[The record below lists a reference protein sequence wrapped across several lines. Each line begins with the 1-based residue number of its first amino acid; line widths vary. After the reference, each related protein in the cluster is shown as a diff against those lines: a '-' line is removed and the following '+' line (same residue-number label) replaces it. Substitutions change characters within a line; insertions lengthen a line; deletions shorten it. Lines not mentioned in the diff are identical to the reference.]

1 MRLQFVTYKPDYFC
15 PTLQVHGLSCIDIES
30 LSQRTSMTFREEKLE
45 EILGK
50 FTTNGPIEVK
60 PKRKRIPHEKQFI
73 KICENLKLHLGGT
86 NIETDI
92 FEGLKAVIQRDFEND
107 FKSKRI
113 KIFAPKFFLSK
124 FPEVI
129 DYEQY
134 IKKIDE
140 LKIIQ
145 DINELKE
152 KLEKEFDQGKKAR
165 LDVEIEK
172 MKDNKFY
179 TEIRALEKDEVAMAK
194 DLHNV
199 KGEKAEKKVFQAI
212 EKYFSSTKE
221 GLKEE
226 VVVFYSFNF
235 MGKIA
240 SKDLK
245 PEEKDFILINFTK
258 RYIMPLEV
266 KTNFHPKSLKKS
278 VKQAKLYIPST
289 LNTKV

>member
-1 MRLQFVTYKPDYFC
+1 M
-15 PTLQVHGLSCIDIES
+15 SCYHIES
-30 LSQRTSMTFREEKLE
+30 LSERTNMTFRGEKLE

-60 PKRKRIPHEKQFI
+60 PKRRKVPHEKQFL

-92 FEGLKAVIQRDFEND
+92 LKGLKAVIQRDFEDD

-152 KLEKEFDQGKKAR
+152 KIEREINQDKKTR
-165 LDVEIEK
+165 LSQKLLDDTEK
-172 MKDNKFY
+172 MKNNKFY
-179 TEIRALEKDEVAMAK
+179 TEIRVLENDEVDMVK
-194 DLHNV
+194 NLPSV
-199 KGEKAEKKVFQAI
+199 KGERAEKKVFQAL
-212 EKYFSSTKE
+212 EKYFSSTN
-221 GLKEE
+221 EE

-235 MGKIA
+235 MGYEKE
-240 SKDLK
+240 LK
-245 PEEKDFILINFTK
+245 PEEKDFILINLTK

-266 KTNFHPKSLKKS
+266 KTNFHEQSLKKS
-278 VKQAKLYIPST
+278 VKQAKLYISST
-289 LNTKV
+289 LNTNLSSGSHNGLWLQ

>member
-1 MRLQFVTYKPDYFC
+1 
-15 PTLQVHGLSCIDIES
+15 
-30 LSQRTSMTFREEKLE
+30 MTFREEKLE

-60 PKRKRIPHEKQFI
+60 PKRKKIPHEKQFI
-73 KICENLKLHLGGT
+73 HICKNLKLHLGGT
-86 NIETDI
+86 NIQTDI
-92 FEGLKAVIQRDFEND
+92 FEGLKAVIQRDFEDD

-113 KIFAPKFFLSK
+113 KIISPKCFLSK

-129 DYEQY
+129 DYEEY

-152 KLEKEFDQGKKAR
+152 KLEREFDQGKKAR
-165 LDVEIEK
+165 LDVEMEK

-179 TEIRALEKDEVAMAK
+179 TEIRALDEDEVAMAK

-199 KGEKAEKKVFQAI
+199 KGEKAEKKVFQAL
-212 EKYFSSTKE
+212 EKYFSSTN
-221 GLKEE
+221 EE

-235 MGKIA
+235 MGYE
-240 SKDLK
+240 KDLK
-245 PEEKDFILINFTK
+245 PEEKDFILINLTK

-266 KTNFHPKSLKKS
+266 KTNFGPQSLKKA
-278 VKQAKLYIPST
+278 VKQAKLYVTST
-289 LNTKV
+289 LNTNLIFWHPQQIVVALKY

>member
-1 MRLQFVTYKPDYFC
+1 
-15 PTLQVHGLSCIDIES
+15 
-30 LSQRTSMTFREEKLE
+30 MTFREEKLE

-60 PKRKRIPHEKQFI
+60 PKRKKIPHEKQFI
-73 KICENLKLHLGGT
+73 HICKNLKLHLGGT
-86 NIETDI
+86 NIQTDI
-92 FEGLKAVIQRDFEND
+92 FEGLKAVIQRDFEDD

-113 KIFAPKFFLSK
+113 KIISPKCFLSK

-129 DYEQY
+129 DYEEY

-152 KLEKEFDQGKKAR
+152 KLEREFDQGKKTR

-172 MKDNKFY
+172 MKGNKFY
-179 TEIRALEKDEVAMAK
+179 TEIRALEKDEAAMAK

-240 SKDLK
+240 SKDLN
-245 PEEKDFILINFTK
+245 PVEKDFILMNLTK

-266 KTNFHPKSLKKS
+266 KTSFGLQSLKKA
-278 VKQAKLYIPST
+278 VKQAKLYITST
-289 LNTKV
+289 LNTNLIFWNPQRIVVAVKY